1 MKLEWEISV
10 EELERKTLNAYDESW
25 IERKIKD
32 NPRISISNLANEVET
47 YVERGTIRIIIIN
60 PVAIRRVLRRQN

>member
-1 MKLEWEISV
+1 MKLEWEISE